1 MAMAMTGVIMIRIST
16 DMYHHIGPRVA
27 FCAAM
32 LSGRVWAFALVRNN
46 ANKYS
51 FHEKTSTN
59 KNVAARPGVAS
70 GSTID
75 QKMRYSDAPSM
86 AALSSSSSEMLR
98 KESRINHTTMGRFTA
113 VYVMFSA

>member
-51 FHEKTSTN
+51 FHEKTSTS
-59 KNVAARPGVAS
+59 KNVAARPGGVS
-70 GSTID
+70 GRTID
-75 QKMRYSDAPSM
+75 QKMGYGDAASKAGVP
-86 AALSSSSSEMLR
+86 SSSGEMLR
-98 KESRINHTTMGRFTA
+98 KKSRINHT
-113 VYVMFSA
+113 

>member
-51 FHEKTSTN
+51 FHEKTSTS
-59 KNVAARPGVAS
+59 KNVAARPGVVS
-70 GSTID
+70 GRTLH
-75 QKMRYSDAPSM
+75 QKMRYGDAPSL
-86 AALSSSSSEMLR
+86 AGLSSRSSEMWR
-98 KESRINHTTMGRFTA
+98 K
-113 VYVMFSA
+113 

>member
-1 MAMAMTGVIMIRIST
+1 MAMPITGVIMIRINT

-32 LSGRVWAFALVRNN
+32 LNGRVCAFALVRNN

-51 FHEKTSTN
+51 FHEKTSTS

-70 GSTID
+70 GKTID
-75 QKMRYSDAPSM
+75 QKMRYGDAPPM
-86 AALSSSSSEMLR
+86 AALSSSSSERLR
-98 KESRINHTTMGRFTA
+98 REARIN
-113 VYVMFSA
+113 